1 MHTYASPVSSG
12 YWWCTSLLPRRL
24 WVRIPARERVFS
36 GLKFEEENPQVRK
49 TGVDAVHGKLP
60 TEVQYV
66 KDCNMCVM
74 MTET

>member
-1 MHTYASPVSSG
+1 M
-12 YWWCTSLLPRRL
+12 RL
-24 WVRIPARERVFS
+24 NDT
-36 GLKFEEENPQVRK
+36 LKQKYKHEECPQVRK